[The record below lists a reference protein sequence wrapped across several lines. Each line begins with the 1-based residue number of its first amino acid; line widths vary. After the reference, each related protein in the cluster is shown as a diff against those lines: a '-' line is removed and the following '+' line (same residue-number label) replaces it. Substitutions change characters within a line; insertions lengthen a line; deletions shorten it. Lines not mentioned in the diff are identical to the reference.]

1 MSAKFRH
8 LELHNVRC
16 FRHAKVPLHR
26 RVTVLIGENG
36 SGKTTV
42 AEALASLAPGEDEGW
57 SEFPLRHRTKNGRI
71 ALYGSD
77 RRPAAMWSVGS
88 APERRP
94 LPTGRQLF
102 AYGRYRRVHYSEQM
116 EEPASGPE
124 ILGPEWRGAA
134 SAPRYEDLESAAIT
148 GPRTLTLTRP
158 DNHMLRDLSAFLVK
172 LNERRSYLPKAETA
186 WRRLQASLAEL
197 GQGLE
202 GIEIVRRR
210 GRDLPMIV
218 RRGVR
223 LELQELSDGY
233 QAVLVIVFNLILR
246 YVYLPTTSDDPM
258 RTEALVIVDEL
269 DLHLHP
275 RWQRGVVAQM
285 AHLFPATQFVVSTH
299 APAVVQGAIDEGYGV
314 VVLEEK
320 DGEVQPSLLGPSTL
334 KRLRGAEI
342 GSLLL
347 EKRLFR
353 VESRYSLR
361 FEELEQEAVALRKKL
376 NAGRASE
383 EERQRL
389 LEVFEELELLLVA
402 DDKRRRGDTLLSEMA
417 SSQLGFLK
425 ELEKMTREQSG

>member
-1 MSAKFRH
+1 MSARFRH
-8 LELHNVRC
+8 LELRNVRC

-42 AEALASLAPGEDEGW
+42 AEALASLAPGEDEGL

-71 ALYGSD
+71 ALYGD
-77 RRPAAMWSVGS
+77 NRRPVAVWSIGS

-94 LPTGRQLF
+94 LSRNRQLF
-102 AYGRYRRVHYSEQM
+102 AYGRYRRVHYPEKV
-116 EEPASGPE
+116 EPPIADVE

-134 SAPRYEDLESAAIT
+134 SAPRYQDLESAAVT
-148 GPRTLTLTRP
+148 GPRTTTLTRP
-158 DNHMLRDLSAFLVK
+158 DNHLLRDLGAFLVN
-172 LNERRSYLPKAETA
+172 LHERRSYDPRTEIA
-186 WRRLQASLAEL
+186 WRRLETSLAEL

-210 GRDLPMIV
+210 GRQVPMIV
-218 RRGVR
+218 RRGVK

-246 YVYLPTTSDDPM
+246 YVYLFPLLDDPM
-258 RTEALVIVDEL
+258 QGEALVIVDEL

-285 AHLFPATQFVVSTH
+285 AHLFPETQFVVSTH
-299 APAVVQGAIDEGYGV
+299 APPVVQGAIDEGYGV

-320 DGEVQPSLLGPSTL
+320 EGEVQPSLLGPSTL
-334 KRLRGAEI
+334 RRLRGAEI

-361 FEELEQEAVALRKKL
+361 FEELEREAVALRKKL

-383 EERQRL
+383 EQRQRL
-389 LEVFEELELLLVA
+389 LEVFEELERLLVA
-402 DDKRRRGDTLLSEMA
+402 DDKRRRGDRLLSEMA
-417 SSQLGFLK
+417 TSQLGFLK
-425 ELEKMTREQSG
+425 ELEKMTREQNG